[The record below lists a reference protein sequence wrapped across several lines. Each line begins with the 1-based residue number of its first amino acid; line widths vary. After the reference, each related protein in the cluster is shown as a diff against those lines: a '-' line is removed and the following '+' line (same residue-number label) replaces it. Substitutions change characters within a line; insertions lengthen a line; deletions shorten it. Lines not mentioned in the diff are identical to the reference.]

1 VLYVFLP
8 YSLPYAARLN
18 YIHAQG
24 LLQSAREE
32 NAKLGF
38 ATAAGPGSA
47 LESAV
52 KIMNAQ

>member
-1 VLYVFLP
+1 VFYVFLS
-8 YSLPYAARLN
+8 YSLPYVARPN

-32 NAKLGF
+32 KAKLGF